1 MTIIQLEYLL
11 AVANCGSFSLA
22 AEHCFVTQPSL
33 SMQVKA
39 LEEELG
45 VVLLDRSKKPVI
57 PTEAG
62 EVVLDRARETLRA
75 YNNIR
80 ESVAELKGETSG
92 KLRLGVIP
100 TIAPYLLHKFIP
112 DFVRDYPKVE
122 LEISEMVTSDI
133 VEALKRDRID
143 AALVAS
149 GTCGDGI
156 LEQELFNDR
165 FFAYVSP
172 ENPLYERQNI
182 RIEDIDLK
190 DLVILSAGNCMRDQI
205 IGDKA
210 KAYEQGA
217 MEERQENRSRAMQE
231 LGDMFDREVAETD
244 GGRDFYLANP
254 GGTEENV
261 KSAPKTIQ
269 SSAAAYRDLNATLG
283 NFYEQPKNDNAEM
296 DELLERIASLESE
309 LESEKGKAS
318 AMDDQVALMEKSYE
332 LAAKYMGGQNG
343 TQPPVGQ
350 ATEPCLVQKAGKN
363 TAAPVRQVTHQVVS
377 SLSQP
382 MSNAE
387 FVASFSQERN
397 RSFNTAVG
405 VTTVSDKNT
414 ISACVYGAQSV
425 TDGQAVKLRLL
436 EPMEVADKIIPRNAV
451 VVGTAKIQGERLDI
465 GITSLEYDGT
475 IIPVELAV
483 YDTDGQPGIFIPNSM
498 EMNAVREVAAN
509 MGGSLGSSINIST
522 NAGAQLASDLGKGL
536 IQGTSQYI
544 AKKMRTV
551 KVHLKAGYKV
561 MLYQDRN

>member
-62 EVVLDRARETLRA
+62 EVVLEQARETIKAYNYIREAVAELDRARETLRA

-205 IGDKA
+205 IELCQA
-210 KAYEQGA
+210 K
-217 MEERQENRSRAMQE
+217 R
-231 LGDMFDREVAETD
+231 DMPSHYSFESGSLD
-244 GGRDFYLANP
+244 
-254 GGTEENV
+254 
-261 KSAPKTIQ
+261 
-269 SSAAAYRDLNATLG
+269 TL
-283 NFYEQPKNDNAEM
+283 M
-296 DELLERIASLESE
+296 RIVDCTS
-309 LESEKGKAS
+309 
-318 AMDDQVALMEKSYE
+318 
-332 LAAKYMGGQNG
+332 
-343 TQPPVGQ
+343 
-350 ATEPCLVQKAGKN
+350 CL
-363 TAAPVRQVTHQVVS
+363 
-377 SLSQP
+377 
-382 MSNAE
+382 
-387 FVASFSQERN
+387 
-397 RSFNTAVG
+397 
-405 VTTVSDKNT
+405 
-414 ISACVYGAQSV
+414 
-425 TDGQAVKLRLL
+425 
-436 EPMEVADKIIPRNAV
+436 
-451 VVGTAKIQGERLDI
+451 
-465 GITSLEYDGT
+465 T
-475 IIPVELAV
+475 IIPEMAVEYIPSDRRDRLKTLSKGATSRKIAV
-483 YDTDGQPGIFIPNSM
+483 
-498 EMNAVREVAAN
+498 AVRRTYVKNSIIRALTETILAN
-509 MGGSLGSSINIST
+509 VP
-522 NAGAQLASDLGKGL
+522 GA
-536 IQGTSQYI
+536 
-544 AKKMRTV
+544 
-551 KVHLKAGYKV
+551 KA
-561 MLYQDRN
+561 